1 MTSQTTLAGP
11 VEFAGVGIHTGQE
24 GRVRVSPAPVDSG
37 VRFLVAGVE
46 LPAAP
51 EHVISTQRCTMLGSR
66 DQGVSVSTI
75 EHLMAALYGLG
86 IDNARVEVSGP
97 EIPILDGSAL
107 PFVERF
113 LSAGVCS
120 QDAPARRL
128 QLSEPLWVQE
138 PPAVAPGARHQAP
151 GPVEGQATSRPADRS
166 AWRVAPGAW
175 SCILALPA
183 DRLIVTAATDFGR
196 KLSGP
201 CVYSV
206 ALDEAAG
213 LFASELAPSRTFCF
227 QDEVA
232 ALLAAGIGLG
242 GSVENTVVI
251 SDTSTST
258 PLRFADE
265 MTRHKALDLLGD
277 LALVGARLTGHF
289 IALRAGHTLHV
300 AAAAALRDEE
310 RRACS
315 RSKTSGT

>member
-1 MTSQTTLAGP
+1 
-11 VEFAGVGIHTGQE
+11 VGIHTGQA
-24 GRVRVSPAPVDSG
+24 GHVRVSPAPVDSG

-51 EHVISTQRCTMLGSR
+51 EHVISTQRCTVLGSR
-66 DQGVSVSTI
+66 DHGVSVSTI

-86 IDNARVEVSGP
+86 IDNARIDVSGP

-120 QDAPARRL
+120 QDAPARWLR
-128 QLSEPLWVQE
+128 LSEPLWVQE
-138 PPAVAPGARHQAP
+138 PAAPGAP
-151 GPVEGQATSRPADRS
+151 S
-166 AWRVAPGAW
+166 GA
-175 SCILALPA
+175 SILALPA

-206 ALDEAAG
+206 VLDETAG

-232 ALLAAGIGLG
+232 ALLAVGIGLG
-242 GSVENTVVI
+242 GSEENTVVI
-251 SDTSTST
+251 SDTCTST

-300 AAAAALRDEE
+300 AAAQALR
-310 RRACS
+310 AHS
-315 RSKTSGT
+315 SQA

>member
-51 EHVISTQRCTMLGSR
+51 EHVISTQRCTVLGSR
-66 DQGVSVSTI
+66 DHGVSVSTI
-75 EHLMAALYGLG
+75 EHLMAALYGVG
-86 IDNARVEVSGP
+86 IDNARIDVEGP

-107 PFVERF
+107 LFVEGLR
-113 LSAGVCS
+113 SAGVRS
-120 QDAPARRL
+120 QGAPSRRL
-128 QLSEPLWVQE
+128 RLSEPLWMQN
-138 PPAVAPGARHQAP
+138 
-151 GPVEGQATSRPADRS
+151 TSDASRLTPHA
-166 AWRVAPGAW
+166 
-175 SCILALPA
+175 CILALPA

-206 ALDEAAG
+206 VLDEAAG
-213 LFASELAPSRTFCF
+213 LFASELAPARTFCF

-242 GSVENTVVI
+242 GSEENTVVI

-258 PLRFADE
+258 PLRFPDE

-289 IALRAGHTLHV
+289 IALRAGHALHV
-300 AAAAALRDEE
+300 AAAGALRA
-310 RRACS
+310 RLAAQGAA
-315 RSKTSGT
+315 RSAQREDGGRQRNG

>member
-51 EHVISTQRCTMLGSR
+51 EHVISTQRCTVLGSR
-66 DQGVSVSTI
+66 DHGVSVSTI
-75 EHLMAALYGLG
+75 EHLMAALYGVG
-86 IDNARVEVSGP
+86 IDNARIDVSGP

-113 LSAGVCS
+113 LAAGVCS

-128 QLSEPLWVQE
+128 RLSESLWVQE
-138 PPAVAPGARHQAP
+138 PAAPAPGSKTGH
-151 GPVEGQATSRPADRS
+151 SRPGAAS
-166 AWRVAPGAW
+166 AASV
-175 SCILALPA
+175 LALPA

-206 ALDEAAG
+206 VLDEAAG

-242 GSVENTVVI
+242 GSEENTVVI

-258 PLRFADE
+258 PLRFPDE

-289 IALRAGHTLHV
+289 IALRAGHALHV
-300 AAAAALRDEE
+300 AAAGALRARLATQGAARNAQRED
-310 RRACS
+310 RGRQ
-315 RSKTSGT
+315 RNG

>member
-11 VEFAGVGIHTGQE
+11 VEFDGVGIHTGEE

-37 VRFLVAGVE
+37 IRFLLGGVE

-51 EHVISTQRCTMLGSR
+51 EHVISTQRCTVLGSR
-66 DQGVSVSTI
+66 AHGVSISTV

-86 IDNARVEVSGP
+86 IDNARIDVHGP

-107 PFVERF
+107 PFVQGL
-113 LSAGVCS
+113 LSAGVRS
-120 QDAPARRL
+120 QDAPARWL
-128 QLSEPLWVQE
+128 QLSEPLWL
-138 PPAVAPGARHQAP
+138 QAST
-151 GPVEGQATSRPADRS
+151 AS
-166 AWRVAPGAW
+166 
-175 SCILALPA
+175 ILALPA
-183 DRLIVTAATDFGR
+183 DRLTVTAATDFGR

-201 CVYSV
+201 CVSSFV
-206 ALDEAAG
+206 LDEAAD
-213 LFASELAPSRTFCF
+213 LFTSELAPSRTFCF

-277 LALVGARLTGHF
+277 LALVGARLAGHV
-289 IALRAGHTLHV
+289 IAIRAGHTLHV
-300 AAAAALRDEE
+300 AAAQALRDQL
-310 RRACS
+310 RQA
-315 RSKTSGT
+315 